1 MSIWNKVLV
10 GLIGFASLFLFY
22 MAARALKTQTY
33 WSKYALDH
41 QERIRQLNEENR
53 ALADETGQ
61 RSMDLHKLLLD
72 RRRMWSE
79 CDARVKTGPQT
90 AEITVAINQIDP
102 RSNQPVPHGIAKGV
116 VICAFEKAN
125 VQDKGQ
131 YLGEFA
137 VRNVGGD
144 KQVTLEPTARLSPR
158 EINRLAKAKRQW
170 VLYEI
175 MPADNHEVFASL
187 SDAEKKAMLPAES
200 LREYLKD
207 GKPAEK
213 DDPKECV
220 VDRKYVRPLVDYNV
234 LFNDER
240 EKRILLADSIEI
252 VRQDKQLVQ
261 EALVEARTQANAC
274 AKDIASTK
282 TEKETLQHE
291 RDVVKAL
298 REKLETSL
306 GAMQAWIARLTEIN
320 QAMAGQIAKFQLEA
334 AQRIDQRT
342 RAMAQS
348 GAERL

>member
-1 MSIWNKVLV
+1 
-10 GLIGFASLFLFY
+10 
-22 MAARALKTQTY
+22 
-33 WSKYALDH
+33 
-41 QERIRQLNEENR
+41 
-53 ALADETGQ
+53 
-61 RSMDLHKLLLD
+61 
-72 RRRMWSE
+72 
-79 CDARVKTGPQT
+79 
-90 AEITVAINQIDP
+90 
-102 RSNQPVPHGIAKGV
+102 
-116 VICAFEKAN
+116 
-125 VQDKGQ
+125 
-131 YLGEFA
+131 
-137 VRNVGGD
+137 
-144 KQVTLEPTARLSPR
+144 
-158 EINRLAKAKRQW
+158 
-170 VLYEI
+170 
-175 MPADNHEVFASL
+175 
-187 SDAEKKAMLPAES
+187 
-200 LREYLKD
+200 
-207 GKPAEK
+207 
-213 DDPKECV
+213 
-220 VDRKYVRPLVDYNV
+220 LVDYNV

-348 GAERL
+348 GAGRL